1 MNRPRDQTALSHN
14 YNRGDEGAPAS
25 LLKSFSTKKDFT
37 EMTDTTT
44 LPRRNRGFTLIE
56 LLVVIAI
63 IAVLIALL
71 LPAVQQAREA
81 ARRTQCK
88 NNLKQIGLAIHNY
101 ESSYTVFPMARA
113 LPFPF
118 VFSPQARI
126 LPYVDQA
133 NLNNLIN
140 FSDAPLNFGIPG
152 LPNGSTNAVAAKT
165 KLALFLCPSD
175 RSSIPGNDYGPT
187 NYVANVGT
195 GLISAG
201 DIDKGEGMF
210 VTNSSLGFRNITDGT
225 SSTVA
230 FCESLVGDGQSA
242 SGSSPSDFRRA
253 MYEISGFAT
262 PDPANCAAAA
272 GGSWNGQRNAKWING
287 HYGDALYNHFL
298 TPNSKT
304 WDCDNGYHNMALVAA
319 RSLHVGGVHVGLCD
333 GSVKFISE
341 NIDLNVW
348 RALSTRAGGEVMGEF

>member
-1 MNRPRDQTALSHN
+1 MCVS
-14 YNRGDEGAPAS
+14 S
-25 LLKSFSTKKDFT
+25 V
-37 EMTDTTT
+37 
-44 LPRRNRGFTLIE
+44 RRRGFTLIE

-88 NNLKQIGLAIHNY
+88 NNLKQLGLAIHNY
-101 ESSYTVFPMARA
+101 ESTFTVFPMARA

-140 FSDAPLNFGIPG
+140 FNDAPLNFGIPG
-152 LPNGSTNAVAAKT
+152 MPDGATNATAAKT
-165 KLALFLCPSD
+165 KLPLYLCPSD
-175 RSSIPGNDYGPT
+175 QSSIPGNVYGPT

-195 GLISAG
+195 GLTSAG

-210 VTNSSLGFRNITDGT
+210 TTNSSLGFRSITDGT
-225 SSTVA
+225 SNTVA
-230 FCESLVGDGQSA
+230 FSESLVGDGQSP
-242 SGSSPSDFRRA
+242 SGSVPSDSRRA
-253 MYEISGFAT
+253 MFEVSGAAA
-262 PDPANCAAAA
+262 PDPATCSAAT
-272 GGSWNGQRNAKWING
+272 GGAWNGQRSAKWING
-287 HYGDALYNHFL
+287 HYGDSLYNHFL
-298 TPNSKT
+298 TPNSRT

-319 RSLHVGGVHVGLCD
+319 RSLHVGGVHVTLCD

-341 NIDLNVW
+341 NIDYVIW
-348 RALSTRAGGEVMGEF
+348 RALSTRAGGELIGDF

>member
-1 MNRPRDQTALSHN
+1 M
-14 YNRGDEGAPAS
+14 
-25 LLKSFSTKKDFT
+25 LLIS
-37 EMTDTTT
+37 
-44 LPRRNRGFTLIE
+44 PRRRGFTLIE

-101 ESSYTVFPMARA
+101 ESTFTVFPMARA

-140 FSDAPLNFGIPG
+140 FNDAPLNFGIPG
-152 LPNGSTNAVAAKT
+152 MPDGSTNATAAKT
-165 KLALFLCPSD
+165 KLALYLCPSD
-175 RSSIPGNDYGPT
+175 QSSIPGNVYGPT

-195 GLISAG
+195 GLKSAG
-201 DIDKGEGMF
+201 DIDQGEGMF
-210 VTNSSLGFRNITDGT
+210 ITNSSLGFRSITDGT
-225 SSTVA
+225 SNTAA
-230 FCESLVGDGQSA
+230 FSESVVGDGQA
-242 SGSSPSDFRRA
+242 PSGSVPSNPQRA
-253 MYEISGFAT
+253 MYEVSGAAA
-262 PDPANCAAAA
+262 PDPATCSAAT
-272 GGSWNGQRNAKWING
+272 GGSWNGQRSAKWING
-287 HYGDALYNHFL
+287 HYGDSLYNHFL
-298 TPNSKT
+298 TPNSRT

-319 RSLHVGGVHVGLCD
+319 RSMHVGGVHVTLCD

-341 NIDLNVW
+341 NIDYVMW
-348 RALSTRAGGEVMGEF
+348 RALSTRAGGEVIGDF